1 MMSNS
6 RHTVKAALRDMRVHY
21 KAYKVGKFWVYSAI
35 VLATLAGGLGGTIT
49 AVSAATEPIAIQA
62 SATMDKTTTSQ
73 SSPDAQTAPQ
83 STQADETTPVAST
96 TSAATGE
103 ASGTSTS
110 TPADLEKVASAA
122 STPAVSSNLSASEL
136 TAKVTSTL
144 MVSAQ
149 TLANATG
156 DGPFT
161 AGVNQVIPFEAFGGD
176 GMLIRLL
183 LTSAASAPWSDNGTG
198 ANAALSP
205 VMGLASG
212 QYFYEVDFGGN
223 LTGKQGQAL
232 LDQLREDGTQTV
244 SATLKVYAAG
254 SDGQAD
260 TTNVVATKTGIRISF
275 TGLTNQVSSA
285 ITVPA
290 QYLANAKES
299 GPFTAGVNQVIPY
312 EAFGGDGML
321 TRLLLN
327 SSVAAP
333 WSDNGTAMNTALL
346 PISGLATGQYFYE
359 VDLAGNVAGKQGQA
373 LLDQLRLNGTQTYS
387 ATVKLYAAGADGQ
400 ADTSK
405 VIATKAGIQLNV
417 EGLTSNIK
425 NQINVPAAYLV
436 AAKGDGP
443 FTAGVNQ
450 VIPFE
455 AFGGD
460 GMLTRL
466 LLSGSNLA
474 AWSNNGTAMNKPIL
488 PISGLAKGEYAYSV
502 VLGGNLA
509 GKTGQALIDQLRK
522 NGTQTYGATVTIY
535 AIGSDGKAITTSPVA
550 TKAGVQITINVP
562 EKAMTTPGQSKGD
575 QSAAMSKPSGH
586 GASTGKMAAMTA
598 PAKSGMTTKTGS
610 DTAMKPAMMQKAA
623 DKSSQMSSQMPSE
636 KLLPQA
642 GDAVN
647 EGLTLFGTAMLALLA
662 VVGTTVGINS
672 KRRAG

>member
-1 MMSNS
+1 MSNS

-161 AGVNQVIPFEAFGGD
+161 AGVNQVIPLEAFGGD
-176 GMLIRLL
+176 GMLTRLL

-205 VMGLASG
+205 VMGLAS
-212 QYFYEVDFGGN
+212 
-223 LTGKQGQAL
+223 
-232 LDQLREDGTQTV
+232 
-244 SATLKVYAAG
+244 
-254 SDGQAD
+254 
-260 TTNVVATKTGIRISF
+260 
-275 TGLTNQVSSA
+275 
-285 ITVPA
+285 
-290 QYLANAKES
+290 
-299 GPFTAGVNQVIPY
+299 
-312 EAFGGDGML
+312 
-321 TRLLLN
+321 
-327 SSVAAP
+327 
-333 WSDNGTAMNTALL
+333 
-346 PISGLATGQYFYE
+346 GQYFYE

-623 DKSSQMSSQMPSE
+623 DKSSQMSSQMPFE